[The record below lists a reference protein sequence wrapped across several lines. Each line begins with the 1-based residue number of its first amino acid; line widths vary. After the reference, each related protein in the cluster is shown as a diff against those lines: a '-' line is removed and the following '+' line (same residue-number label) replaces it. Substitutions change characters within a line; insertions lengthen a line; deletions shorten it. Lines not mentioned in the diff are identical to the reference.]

1 MKDNEKDF
9 EIDPRFLMAVE
20 RSTTALLGLSISL
33 IVLGF
38 VVEKFELFLH
48 LLTYELK
55 DKPINNLFKNIEFYK
70 YLGMF
75 IIGIGIATAFY
86 SYYYYIKWVENLKN
100 RTIETD
106 KKIYLYLS
114 VVVALIGLIMLLSML
129 SL

>member
-114 VVVALIGLIMLLSML
+114 VVVA
-129 SL
+129 